1 MGASKIQKG
10 KRIFKFELII
20 NYKSFNQREIN
31 SKNIKTF
38 SKTTSGLY
46 IKLKNLLYIIFFIL
60 ISLFIN
66 LSKSTSG
73 NILIKSS
80 EITLKIKGPG
90 VNILIISSSFFQH
103 ERTLIRNSYVAF
115 VS

>member
-20 NYKSFNQREIN
+20 DCKSFNQREIN

-46 IKLKNLLYIIFFIL
+46 
-60 ISLFIN
+60 
-66 LSKSTSG
+66 
-73 NILIKSS
+73 
-80 EITLKIKGPG
+80 
-90 VNILIISSSFFQH
+90 
-103 ERTLIRNSYVAF
+103 
-115 VS
+115 